1 MNILRQV
8 FILISINYIGNLLS
22 GIFGLVI
29 PGNVLG
35 FLILFLLL
43 FSKIIKPIQ
52 IEKVSNLLL
61 FNLTFL
67 FIPSGVSL
75 INILDKLKSVWIQIL
90 IISILSTIITI
101 IVTAFT
107 IQLLMG
113 DRNE

>member
-1 MNILRQV
+1 MNILIQI
-8 FILISINYIGNLLS
+8 FILVSINYIGNILS
-22 GIFGLVI
+22 NIFNLIV

-35 FLILFLLL
+35 FLILLLLL
-43 FSKIIKPIQ
+43 FTKIIKPLQ

-75 INILDKLKSVWIQIL
+75 INILDKLKAVWIQIL

-113 DRNE
+113 DKNE